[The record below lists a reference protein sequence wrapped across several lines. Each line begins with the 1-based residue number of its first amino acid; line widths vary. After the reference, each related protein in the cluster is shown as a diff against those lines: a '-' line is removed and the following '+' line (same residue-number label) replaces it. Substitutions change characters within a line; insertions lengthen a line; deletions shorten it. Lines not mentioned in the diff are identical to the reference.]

1 MDYIKDK
8 LKSIKIKNNSLK
20 DFYKMIKKEY
30 DKVKINIKDIEFLPT
45 NEIMDTN
52 TLTNSRLFYKEV
64 IKNVQKNL
72 LNCFVIY

>member
-52 TLTNSRLFYKEV
+52 TLTNSRLF
-64 IKNVQKNL
+64 
-72 LNCFVIY
+72 